1 MKRIN
6 ACFAAFLFFVVAMA
20 AGCQNGGNTITGPS
34 PITPGNVGNNEI
46 KDSDLFNYNAK
57 FHDGRTGR
65 WDKNPITVY
74 DGIGLAE
81 IQNFLTEWNQYLNG
95 RRLVLTSSSNPD
107 IEINYGDTNSTN
119 VAEQNGVFN
128 KAWITMRNLPHDGGF
143 LKAAVKHEIGHSIGF
158 SGHTT
163 DSGLMDAY
171 GNTDNI
177 TPTVAGVI
185 TKLYGLPPGTK
196 VVPG

>member
-6 ACFAAFLFFVVAMA
+6 ACFVAFFMFFLVAVMV

-74 DGIGLAE
+74 DGIGLPE
-81 IQNFLTEWNQYLNG
+81 IQSFLSEWSQYLNG
-95 RRLVLTSSSNPD
+95 RRLELTTNSSAD
-107 IEINYGDTNSTN
+107 ITINYGERAETS
-119 VAEQNGVFN
+119 VAGEPVFY
-128 KAWITMRNLPHDGGF
+128 KAWITMQNVPHYDGF
-143 LKAAVKHEIGHSIGF
+143 KMTVKHEIGHAIGF
-158 SGHTT
+158 SGHTS
-163 DSGLMDAY
+163 DGGLMDAY
-171 GNTDNI
+171 VASGNI
-177 TPTVAGVI
+177 TSTVSAVVI
-185 TKLYGLPPGTK
+185 KLYQLPPGTK